1 MPISLTLPRS
11 DRQAGASKVLSVH
24 GLFVNSIR
32 GAKATRPPATQYLPA
47 RYNRQTELEITI
59 ESGSGPVTRDFALE

>member
-1 MPISLTLPRS
+1 MPLGTHKIEITAHNIDP
-11 DRQAGASKVLSVH
+11 DIDPKQFTAIGAT
-24 GLFVNSIR
+24 GP
-32 GAKATRPPATQYLPA
+32 RPPATQYLPA